1 MTPNPSGGNPSGGNP
16 SGRRLSGESP
26 RLRLPPKAT
35 DTHMHIYD
43 DRFPGR
49 EGGPPKPPLP
59 ATLADYRQLQK
70 WLGLERVVFVQ
81 GAAYQFDNACL
92 LDALANFAKEE
103 EGGQACGIAVV
114 RPDVDEATLEDLT
127 RRGVRGARIMHLPG
141 GAVGMDDLLAIDAR
155 TRPFGWSP
163 IVQFDGRDIAG
174 YRPILEQISGDY
186 VIDHAGKFLE
196 PVTVDAPEFTTLLRL
211 IDRGNCYVK
220 ISACYETSKVGPPTY
235 ADVGTLSKALI
246 AHAPERMLYASNWP
260 HVSLPI
266 DAQPD
271 DRLLLD
277 LMLEWAPDEGVR
289 QLIFV
294 DNPARL
300 YGFPA

>member
-1 MTPNPSGGNPSGGNP
+1 MKA
-16 SGRRLSGESP
+16 RRLSGEPP
-26 RLRLPPKAT
+26 RLTLPPKST

-59 ATLADYRQLQK
+59 ATLDDYRKLQR

-92 LDALANFAKEE
+92 LDALERYSEA
-103 EGGQACGIAVV
+103 GGEARAIAVV
-114 RPDVDEATLEDLT
+114 RPDVDEATLADLT
-127 RRGVRGARIMHLPG
+127 ARGVRGARIMHLPG
-141 GAVGMDDLLAIDAR
+141 GACGMGDVLAIDAR

-163 IVQFDGRDIAG
+163 IVQFDGRRIADFLA
-174 YRPILEQISGDY
+174 IFEAISGDY

-196 PVTVDAPEFTTLLRL
+196 PVGTSDPAFRALLKL

-235 ADVGTLSKALI
+235 ADVGVLSKALI
-246 AHAPERMLYASNWP
+246 EHAPERMLYASNWP

-271 DRLLLD
+271 DRGLLD
-277 LMLEWAPDEGVR
+277 LMAEWAPDAKVR
-289 QLIFV
+289 QMIFV
-294 DNPARL
+294 DNPAKL
-300 YGFPA
+300 YGF

>member
-1 MTPNPSGGNPSGGNP
+1 MKP
-16 SGRRLSGESP
+16 RKLSGKPP
-26 RLRLPPKAT
+26 RLKLPPKAT

-43 DRFPGR
+43 DRFPGQA
-49 EGGPPKPPLP
+49 GGPPKPPLP
-59 ATLADYRQLQK
+59 ASLADYRKLQK

-81 GAAYQFDNACL
+81 GAAYQFDNTCL
-92 LDALANFAKEE
+92 LDALDSFDGEAF
-103 EGGQACGIAVV
+103 GIAVIG
-114 RPDVDEATLEDLT
+114 PDVEEATLEDLT

-141 GAVGMDDLLAIDAR
+141 GAVGMADLLAIDAR

-163 IVQFDGRDIAG
+163 IVQFDGRDIVD
-174 YRPILEQISGDY
+174 YRAMLEAISGDY

-196 PVTVDAPEFTTLLRL
+196 PVEVDAPAFRTLLRL

-220 ISACYETSKVGPPTY
+220 ISACYETSKVGPPRY
-235 ADVGTLSKALI
+235 ADVGALSRALI
-246 AHAPERMLYASNWP
+246 EHAPERMLYATNWP
-260 HVSLPI
+260 HVSKPI
-266 DAQPD
+266 DDQPD

-277 LMLEWAPDEGVR
+277 LMAEWAPDDKVQ

>member
-1 MTPNPSGGNPSGGNP
+1 MNPARLGG
-16 SGRRLSGESP
+16 RKLSGEPP
-26 RLRLPPKAT
+26 RLTLPPKAT

-59 ATLADYRQLQK
+59 ATLGDYKKLQQ

-92 LDALANFAKEE
+92 LDALERF
-103 EGGQACGIAVV
+103 EGEARGIAVV
-114 RPDVDEATLEDLT
+114 GPDVDEATLEDLT
-127 RRGVRGARIMHLPG
+127 ARGVRGARIMHLPG
-141 GAVGMDDLLAIDAR
+141 GAIGMGDLLAIDAR
-155 TRPFGWSP
+155 TRPFDWKP
-163 IVQFDGRDIAG
+163 IVQFDGRDIAD
-174 YRPILEQISGDY
+174 YLTMLEALPGDY

-196 PVTVDAPEFTTLLRL
+196 PVTIDAPEFKTLLKL

-220 ISACYETSKVGPPTY
+220 VSACYETSKLGPPNY
-235 ADVGTLSKALI
+235 ADVGALSKALI
-246 AHAPERMLYASNWP
+246 AHAPERMLYATNWP
-260 HVSLPI
+260 HVSKPI

-271 DRLLLD
+271 DRGLLD
-277 LMLEWAPDEGVR
+277 LMLDWAPDEKVR

-300 YGFPA
+300 YGFSA

>member
-1 MTPNPSGGNPSGGNP
+1 MTP
-16 SGRRLSGESP
+16 RKLSGEPP
-26 RLRLPPKAT
+26 RLKLPPKAT

-49 EGGPPKPPLP
+49 DGGPPKPPLP
-59 ATLADYRQLQK
+59 ATLSDYKKLQK

-92 LDALANFAKEE
+92 LDALENFDGE
-103 EGGQACGIAVV
+103 ACAIAVV
-114 RPDVDEATLEDLT
+114 RPDVDEATLQDLT
-127 RRGVRGARIMHLPG
+127 DRGVRGARIMHMPG
-141 GAVGMDDLLAIDAR
+141 GAIGMDHVLAIDAR
-155 TRPFGWSP
+155 TRPFGWKP
-163 IVQFDGRDIAG
+163 IVQFDGRRIADFLA
-174 YRPILEQISGDY
+174 ILEAISGDY

-196 PVTVDAPEFTTLLRL
+196 PVAVDDPAFKTLLSV

-235 ADVGTLSKALI
+235 ADVGALSRALI
-246 AHAPERMLYASNWP
+246 EHAPERMLYASNWP

-266 DAQPD
+266 DAPPD
-271 DRLLLD
+271 ERGLLD
-277 LMLEWAPDEGVR
+277 LMADWAPDAATR
-289 QLIFV
+289 QMIFV

-300 YGFPA
+300 YGFPAWS